1 MVDEQSR
8 DPAVATTER
17 EHKPQSNSSAS
28 VHNAASTLRP
38 KKKKPKKGRIAAIV
52 IIIVLVLA
60 AVLFFA
66 LRGNQKETGPEIIEA
81 AVTRGNIQKMIT
93 GSGSVQP
100 IHQYNVVPTVTG
112 EIISDSITEGQQISE
127 GDPLYSIDTT
137 NADNLI
143 KQRENDLERAQVTYQ
158 QAVNAINNL
167 QVKSD
172 ASGIITK
179 LYVKEGDQVMA
190 NAPVAQ
196 VVDMSTLIL
205 TLPFNAAD
213 TESMSVGQDAL
224 ITLESTGT
232 VLNGEIT
239 RIYTGKQIGANGS
252 LVSSVDISLSNPGVL
267 KSGDVATAVVG
278 GQYACNASGTL
289 AYASDKIVNAKTSGQ
304 VASLIL
310 LVGDAVRAGDMIVSL
325 TNDNTVSAEQTASLN
340 LLTAENA
347 LQNARDAL
355 KNYNLTSPISGT
367 VIQKTSK
374 AGDTIASTVNA
385 STMAIIADMTSLV
398 LNINVDELDILD
410 MKVGMTAMI
419 TADAL
424 PGQFFMGTITNVSSV
439 GKATSGSS
447 SMFSF
452 GGFSGTGVTN
462 YEVEITI
469 SDYGTLLPG
478 MNVNASIVTASANN
492 VLMVPQQ
499 AVVFGGFVLK
509 KLDGTQ
515 PAPSMP
521 AAPAQG
527 QAGQSGQ
534 AGQFGGGF
542 SMQPTAPS
550 GYEYVKVEVGLTN
563 MMFAEI
569 KSGLNEGDT
578 IGYQVA
584 SMPAFGMFGMGPGG
598 FGAAVVRFG

>member
-8 DPAVATTER
+8 EPAVATTE
-17 EHKPQSNSSAS
+17 KPHIESAR
-28 VHNAASTLRP
+28 VHSAPAPTLRP
-38 KKKKPKKGRIAAIV
+38 KKKKPKKGRVAAIV
-52 IIIVLVLA
+52 VVVIVVLA

-66 LRGNQKETGPEIIEA
+66 LRGGQKETGPDIIEA

-112 EIISDSITEGQQISE
+112 EIISDSITEGQQINE

-143 KQRENDLERAQVTYQ
+143 KQRENDLERASVTYQ

-190 NAPVAQ
+190 NAPVAE

-205 TLPFNAAD
+205 TLPFNSAD
-213 TESMSVGQDAL
+213 TESMSVGQNAL
-224 ITLESTGT
+224 VTLESTGT
-232 VLNGEIT
+232 VLNGTVT

-252 LVSSVDISLSNPGVL
+252 LVSSVDITLSNPGVIR
-267 KSGDVATAVVG
+267 SGDIATAVVG
-278 GQYACNASGTL
+278 GTYACNASGTL
-289 AYASDKIVNAKTSGQ
+289 AYASDKVITAKTSGQ
-304 VASLIL
+304 VSSLIL
-310 LVGDAVRAGDMIVSL
+310 LVGDAVRAGDTILSL

-340 LLTAENA
+340 MTTAENA
-347 LQNARDAL
+347 LQNAKDAL

-385 STMAIIADMTSLV
+385 PTMAIIADMTSLV

-410 MKVGMTAMI
+410 MKTGMTAMI

-439 GKATSGSS
+439 GKATSGST

-499 AVVFGGFVLK
+499 AVVFGGFVLR

-515 PAPSMP
+515 PSPSMP
-521 AAPAQG
+521 AAPQQG
-527 QAGQSGQ
+527 GQT
-534 AGQFGGGF
+534 GQFGGF

-578 IGYQVA
+578 VGYQVA
-584 SMPAFGMFGMGPGG
+584 TMPNFGMFGMGPGG